1 MPHTSL
7 STSRLPRLS
16 AVALAVATLAL
27 VACGDDDAPTKATAE
42 LALLSTTDLHANVR
56 SFDYFKLA
64 EDKTFGFERTA
75 TLIRQ
80 ARSEFDN
87 HLLVD
92 NGDTIQGNALA
103 DYEAAEGRLP
113 CNQQLAMFKAM
124 NVLKFDAGTLGNHEF
139 NYGLPFL
146 NQVLGGGLNVDGVD
160 SSLRCAEPGYPVALA
175 NVTSL
180 KSGQP
185 LVEPYL
191 LLERTLTATR
201 EDGQTVELPIKI
213 GVVGLTTPGIMSWDK
228 RHLDG
233 KVSVTGG
240 LEAAQ
245 RYVPE
250 VRAKGADLVFVL
262 LHGGMVPEGSYNPD
276 SENPGWHIAKDVPGI
291 DGLVMGHQHQSFPL
305 NTSTPPYQGEGVDNS
320 KGTLHGVPAVMPSS
334 WGKALGVIAYELQ
347 WDGQKW
353 QIESDKTRVQLR
365 ETAYK
370 DATGS
375 TQYVPADAE
384 VANAVQTQHQAAID
398 YVKTP
403 IGSTDFRMSTLFA
416 DVGDPAAIQIV
427 NQAQQAYV
435 ADYIQ
440 ANLPQ
445 YRNLPVLS
453 ISAPF
458 KAGYQSGSDYTDV
471 AAGPLAIYNA
481 ADLYLYPNTLHAVKV
496 NGTQIKLWLENAALR
511 FNQIDPTASGDQ
523 WLINDSRTGLV
534 PEGESAFAGYNF
546 DVFTTPDIHY
556 EIDVTQPKGQR
567 IRNLSYEGQAITASQ
582 EFIVATNN
590 YRAESSAPYILG
602 TGQQFDI
609 ILASPDANR
618 DVLIEYIRNEKTI
631 TRAAHGSARSWRF
644 TQTPTAGKV
653 LLRSAKDALP
663 VAQAAGL
670 QNIHLE
676 GNDPQD
682 ANRAIYRIDLS
693 Q

>member
-1 MPHTSL
+1 M
-7 STSRLPRLS
+7 
-16 AVALAVATLAL
+16 
-27 VACGDDDAPTKATAE
+27 
-42 LALLSTTDLHANVR
+42 
-56 SFDYFKLA
+56 
-64 EDKTFGFERTA
+64 
-75 TLIRQ
+75 
-80 ARSEFDN
+80 
-87 HLLVD
+87 
-92 NGDTIQGNALA
+92 
-103 DYEAAEGRLP
+103 
-113 CNQQLAMFKAM
+113 
-124 NVLKFDAGTLGNHEF
+124 
-139 NYGLPFL
+139 
-146 NQVLGGGLNVDGVD
+146 
-160 SSLRCAEPGYPVALA
+160 ALA

-305 NTSTPPYQGEGVDNS
+305 NTSNPPYQGEGVDNS

-370 DATGS
+370 DAAGS

-523 WLINDSRTGLV
+523 WLIKDSRTGLV

-602 TGQQFDI
+602 TGKQFDI

-618 DVLIEYIRNEKTI
+618 DVLIDYIRHEKTI